1 MCQIYLTRKV
11 IMPKVIS
18 IKDYFSNPEDE
29 NEQER
34 TEEVLL
40 AADEN
45 AKRVKRKKIRQQ
57 KANNS
62 AIIRKNGL
70 QER

>member
-1 MCQIYLTRKV
+1 MTRKV